1 MIASNAKNSGA
12 VEYVFPNSV
21 ETAGSARHITS
32 AATGTTRSD
41 AYLTENWKTFS
52 RVSLSFCGL
61 SLLNAGNSIVVI
73 GVAKNAIRTTKVVAI
88 P

>member
-32 AATGTTRSD
+32 AAAGTTKSD
-41 AYLTENWKTFS
+41 AYLTED
-52 RVSLSFCGL
+52 
-61 SLLNAGNSIVVI
+61 
-73 GVAKNAIRTTKVVAI
+73 
-88 P
+88 